1 VRAHIDEA
9 AAELARCAFQPL
21 TAERCA
27 RLLHGER
34 GFWVA
39 EYIDPVDPPPG
50 YGMFAHVQLSALEER
65 AQAAARPSSAISAS
79 MPDAI

>member
-1 VRAHIDEA
+1 
-9 AAELARCAFQPL
+9 
-21 TAERCA
+21 
-27 RLLHGER
+27 
-34 GFWVA
+34 
-39 EYIDPVDPPPG
+39 YIDPVDPPPG